1 MFFMLK
7 FEWRRIYTNKRNLSI
22 FLLITL
28 TSLYFVYSGIAE
40 YKRYQAENEIFKD
53 YEKSKVPHF
62 LNYSQYADLG
72 YRILLE
78 PSPLIIFFKNS
89 NVLYNIESNV
99 DTKELIRIYA
109 RFKGKKL
116 FVDRGYFKDFSGF
129 VFLVCS
135 LFMIYMGI
143 IGLKNAEYLKF
154 NLMFINFKK
163 LVLFGTLARLFL
175 LNVFFIALP
184 LGAFF
189 LVKMQGIHFPRQAAN
204 HFFHYTLFLIITLVF
219 FYLAGMLLAVLF
231 KFRKVVFLWMFVFW
245 VVFMFLVP
253 EFSRVFIFDKAGALP
268 SNESF
273 NLKQLKVLLTFEHNA
288 QKYFTIYPPPKDTD
302 MDQIF
307 RKVTTDFLDNVHRSS
322 KTQELNLNND
332 IKNIIHSYEYI
343 SALFPTQFYYFL
355 AGEISSKGYYGYTDF
370 TDYVIKSQEKFVRY
384 YINKK
389 YVLKE
394 KKVES
399 FVKGDENVFRAQS
412 HLPNVF
418 WPGVMVAVCYCLA
431 MFIIAY
437 FRLKRLLYES

>member
-1 MFFMLK
+1 MFFILK
-7 FEWRRIYTNKRNLSI
+7 FEWRRIYTNKRDLSI
-22 FLLITL
+22 FFLITL
-28 TSLYFVYSGIAE
+28 ISLYFVYSGIAE
-40 YKRYQAENEIFKD
+40 YKRYQAEKEVFKD
-53 YEKSKVPHF
+53 YEKSKVPYF
-62 LNYSQYADLG
+62 LNYKQYADLG

-78 PSPLIIFFKNS
+78 PSPLIVFFKNS
-89 NVLYNIESNV
+89 NILYNIESNV
-99 DTKELIRIYA
+99 DIKELVRIYA

-129 VFLVCS
+129 VFLVGS

-154 NLMFINFKK
+154 NLMFVNFKK
-163 LVLFGTLARLFL
+163 LVFWGTLARLFL
-175 LNVFFIALP
+175 LNVFFVILLLA
-184 LGAFF
+184 AFF
-189 LVKMQGIHFPRQAAN
+189 LVKMQDIHFSRLAVN
-204 HFFHYTLFLIITLVF
+204 HFFHYTLFLIVTLVF

-253 EFSRVFIFDKAGALP
+253 ELSRVFIFNKAGTLP

-273 NLKQLKVLLTFEHNA
+273 SQKQLKALLAFEHDA
-288 QKYFTIYPPPKDTD
+288 QEYFTIYPPPKDAD
-302 MDQIF
+302 IDQIV
-307 RKVTTDFLDNVHRSS
+307 RKFARDFLDTVHHFS
-322 KTQELNLNND
+322 KSQELNLNSD
-332 IKNIIHSYEYI
+332 IKNIVHSYEYI

-384 YINKK
+384 YLNKK
-389 YVLKE
+389 FFLKE

-399 FVKGDENVFRAQS
+399 FVKGDENVFKAQS
-412 HLPNVF
+412 HLPNAF
-418 WPGVMVAVCYCLA
+418 WPGLTVAVCYCLA